1 MRLLHGITAII
12 LCFIFLCLV
21 PCAGAVETGDVGSV
35 DNDLQSEDW
44 DDIFSEAQSSSFS
57 MDQIFSEEL
66 ISSILGFL
74 MALFLSIFGVSLS

>member
-12 LCFIFLCLV
+12 LCLILLCLV
-21 PCAGAVETGDVGSV
+21 PCAGAVETEDVGSV

-57 MDQIFSEEL
+57 MDQLFSEEL